1 MNRDGVGGTGS
12 VDQEATS
19 LQDGRK
25 GVLSLFRALALAY
38 PLRTAVVFGLL
49 VLAGLSEGFGI
60 AGLLPLLGILLG
72 DGASA
77 AGPLAHRVRAVL
89 GMVDLEPTL
98 SVLLFVIVAALALK
112 SALYLLAMTAGGFS
126 AAHLERDLR
135 VSLVRALFKARW
147 SHFLSLPTGTLANA
161 VTTEAS
167 RSSHAYILMC
177 TLMSD
182 LVVVA
187 VYGALALLISWQ
199 VTLAAATCGLA
210 IFLLLKGLIR
220 VAREAGVKVTDSLNA
235 LSGGLVD
242 GIRVIKTLKAM
253 ACEQLLA
260 PFIARESETLKQA
273 ERLYWL
279 STHGLVALQ
288 EPLMVVVLAAG
299 LYASVTIWQVPFEN
313 IMILGLLFWRTT
325 SRINVLQRNYQNILV
340 FESAFWSLR
349 DLFHKA
355 EEAEETVGAGNPPTL
370 NQGIRLERVSF
381 AHDNSGPVF
390 KDITLTIRVGR
401 FTAIAGPSGSGKST
415 LANLVVGL
423 FRPQAGR
430 VLIDSVPLEELDL
443 SAWRGMIGYVPQ
455 EVILFHDTVHANVT
469 LGDPALTRDDAEAAL
484 KAAGAWDFVSGLE
497 AGMDTLVGERGTKLS
512 GGQRQRIA
520 IARAL
525 VRKPRLLILDEVTT
539 ALDPLTEEA
548 ICKTLKDLSGRI
560 TILAVSHQ
568 PALVEAADQV
578 YRLQHP

>member
-1 MNRDGVGGTGS
+1 MH
-12 VDQEATS
+12 
-19 LQDGRK
+19 DGRK

-77 AGPLAHRVRAVL
+77 AGPLARRVRAVL
-89 GMVDLEPTL
+89 GMLDLEPTL

-210 IFLLLKGLIR
+210 IFLLLRGLIR

-260 PFIARESETLKQA
+260 PFIARESETLKRA

-288 EPLMVVVLAAG
+288 EPLMLVVLAAG

-355 EEAEETVGAGNPPTL
+355 EEAEETVGAGRPPTL

-381 AHDNSGPVF
+381 AHDNSGPVL
-390 KDITLTIRVGR
+390 KDITLTIGVGR

-430 VLIDSVPLEELDL
+430 VLIDSVPLEDLDL
-443 SAWRGMIGYVPQ
+443 SAWRRMIGYVPQ

>member
-1 MNRDGVGGTGS
+1 
-12 VDQEATS
+12 
-19 LQDGRK
+19 
-25 GVLSLFRALALAY
+25 VLNLFFAVAPAYRLRAALI
-38 PLRTAVVFGLL
+38 LGLL

-60 AGLLPLLGILLG
+60 AGLLPLLGTLLG
-72 DGASA
+72 EGATSA
-77 AGPLAHRVRAVL
+77 GSLAQKVKAVL
-89 GMVDLEPTL
+89 GMVGLEPTL
-98 SVLLFVIVAALALK
+98 QTLLLVIVAALTLK
-112 SALYLLAMTAGGFS
+112 SALYLLAMIVTGTS
-126 AAHLERDLR
+126 AARLERDLR
-135 VSLVRALFKARW
+135 LSLVRALLKARW
-147 SHFLSLPTGTLANA
+147 NHFLNLPTGTLANA
-161 VTTEAS
+161 VTAETS
-167 RSSHAYILMC
+167 RSSYAYVLMC
-177 TLMSD
+177 TLLSD
-182 LVVVA
+182 FVVVA
-187 VYGALALLISWQ
+187 VYGALAMLISWQ
-199 VTLAAATCGLA
+199 VTVAAAVCGLS
-210 IFLLLKGLIR
+210 ILLLLQRLIR
-220 VAREAGVKVTDSLNA
+220 VARDAGVKVTESLNA

-242 GIRVIKTLKAM
+242 GVRLIKTLKAM
-253 ACEQLLA
+253 ACEHLLA
-260 PFIARESETLKQA
+260 PFIAQESESLKQA
-273 ERLYWL
+273 ERRYWL
-279 STHGLVALQ
+279 SSHGLVALQ

-299 LYASVTIWQVPFEN
+299 LYVSVTIRQVPFEN

-340 FESAFWSLR
+340 VESAFWSLR

-355 EEAEETVGAGNPPTL
+355 EDAEETVGAGRPPTL

-381 AHDNSGPVF
+381 AHDNSGPVL
-390 KDITLTIRVGR
+390 KDIILTIRVGR

-430 VLIDSVPLEELDL
+430 VLIDSVPLEDLDL
-443 SAWRGMIGYVPQ
+443 SAWRRMIGYVPQ

-484 KAAGAWDFVSGLE
+484 RAAGAWDFVSGLE